1 MTTGHV
7 TPYTSLIAS
16 EHQNAPKF
24 MATVAASCQPF
35 ADILA
40 VLLSIPGLYDLDAA
54 AGAQLDTVGE
64 WVGIS
69 RELSEPLTGVYF
81 SLDTAGLGLDQG
93 SLLGPFDPTTGIV
106 ALPDDSYR
114 TLVRAKIA
122 ANQWDGTVPQA
133 YAIWNLIF
141 SPVGSQILI
150 QDNSNMTMLLALFGS
165 LPNAVTIALFGQGL
179 LDLKP
184 AGVQVVQ
191 RYIPTAADTPYFGLD
206 IESAAIAGLDV
217 GAFGIPL

>member
-1 MTTGHV
+1 MSGDI

-16 EHQNAPKF
+16 QHVDKPKF
-24 MATVAASCQPF
+24 MAAVAASMQPL
-35 ADILA
+35 ADMIATLNGMPA
-40 VLLSIPGLYDLDAA
+40 AFDLDQ
-54 AGAQLDTVGE
+54 GVGVQLDAVGVR
-64 WVGIS
+64 VGIT
-69 RELSEPLTGVYF
+69 RQLAEPLTGVYF

-93 SLLGPFDPTTGIV
+93 SLLGPFDPTTGLV

-114 TLVRAKIA
+114 TLLRAKIA
-122 ANQWDGTVPQA
+122 SNQWDGTVPTA

-141 SPVGSQILI
+141 APVGSQILI
-150 QDNSNMTMLLALFGS
+150 QDNSDMTMLLALFGS

-184 AGVQVVQ
+184 AGVEVVA
-191 RYIPTAADTPYFGLD
+191 RYVPTAANTPYFGLD